1 MTELAVLNTKF
12 EKSGTLEANIDFS
25 VEAINGTV
33 VHQVVKATLA
43 GRRQGTAATKTKAM
57 VSGGGKKP
65 FKQKG
70 TGNARQGSTRS
81 PLMPGGGTVFG
92 PQPRSYAQKVNKKM
106 KLVAISSVLADK
118 FQAGKLHIVEKLESS
133 GKTKDMFKVLNSRN
147 LLPALVVTEELN
159 DTYDSIEKKI
169 YNLIWKRT
177 VASQMSAQIL
187 DLYTITIGISNRKE
201 LFITK
206 VEKVIFD
213 GYKKIY
219 DDTIKKEDSE
229 SSDDEI

>member
-12 EKSGTLEANIDFS
+12 EKSGTLKASIDFS

-118 FQAGKLHIVEKLESS
+118 FQAGKLHIVEKLEST
-133 GKTKDMFKVLNSRN
+133 GKTKDMFKVLSSRN
-147 LLPALVVTEELN
+147 LLPALVVTEVLN
-159 DTYDSIEKKI
+159 ETVSRAVNNLEKAKYAPVDGFSVYEAVKFENLVIEK
-169 YNLIWKRT
+169 
-177 VASQMSAQIL
+177 AA
-187 DLYTITIGISNRKE
+187 
-201 LFITK
+201 F
-206 VEKVIFD
+206 EKLLSRLV
-213 GYKKIY
+213 
-219 DDTIKKEDSE
+219 
-229 SSDDEI
+229 